1 MTHPDLLR
9 LYNQFLEH
17 PMICTDTR
25 QIIPGS
31 IFFALKGDRFDGNQY
46 AAKAISGG
54 CSLAVVDDP
63 KVASGNSYLVVTN
76 VLTTLQDLARHHR
89 RQFNIPVLAITGS
102 NGKTTSKELIYE
114 VISRKWNTLATVGN
128 LNNHIGVPLTL
139 LRLKQETEFA
149 IIEMGANHIGEIKT
163 LCEIAEP
170 GYGLITNIGFAHL
183 EGFGSPEGVLKA
195 KSEMYDYLRSHQGTC
210 FVNAQDDTLMHASE
224 TLSRIT
230 FGGNQS
236 VIQGSIQPSD
246 DLKLHVEWV
255 LNGEHHHTGTHLTG
269 AYNLSNI
276 LAAIAIGHHF
286 QVDASEIH
294 TALSSYIP
302 TNNRSQIIKTETN
315 TVILDAYNANPSSMQ
330 AALESL
336 NMQRHPNTWV
346 FLGDMLELG
355 DRALQEHTHILHLL
369 QEKRMKNVVLV
380 GPLFRSVAN
389 HLPFHV
395 FETTQA
401 AKEWILTH
409 PINKALILIKGSR
422 KMGLEAMV
430 EVV

>member
-1 MTHPDLLR
+1 
-9 LYNQFLEH
+9 
-17 PMICTDTR
+17 
-25 QIIPGS
+25 
-31 IFFALKGDRFDGNQY
+31 
-46 AAKAISGG
+46 
-54 CSLAVVDDP
+54 
-63 KVASGNSYLVVTN
+63 
-76 VLTTLQDLARHHR
+76 
-89 RQFNIPVLAITGS
+89 
-102 NGKTTSKELIYE
+102 
-114 VISRKWNTLATVGN
+114 
-128 LNNHIGVPLTL
+128 
-139 LRLKQETEFA
+139 
-149 IIEMGANHIGEIKT
+149 
-163 LCEIAEP
+163 
-170 GYGLITNIGFAHL
+170 
-183 EGFGSPEGVLKA
+183 
-195 KSEMYDYLRSHQGTC
+195 
-210 FVNAQDDTLMHASE
+210 MHASE

-286 QVDASEIH
+286 QVDVSEIH

-355 DRALQEHTHILHLL
+355 DRALQEHTHILQLL

-380 GPLFRSVAN
+380 GPLFQSVAN